1 MGSIMISKTE
11 LNPLEAML
19 KEDWPNN
26 QIIRRKEREYSRWL
40 TFNGKNFVVYE
51 KQLIPGK
58 KRTITL
64 LAEETDLLKAIKFIT
79 Q

>member
-1 MGSIMISKTE
+1 MISKTE

-40 TFNGKNFVVYE
+40 AFNGKKFVVYE

-58 KRTITL
+58 KRTIIL